1 MRTDTLPHV
10 VCQQQTW
17 PWSNVTHS
25 QAHLYP
31 VPFKYSMDGMYMA
44 LKQRTE
50 KKALRYLNPLY
61 MGDVRY
67 IITSFPPKNQIF
79 Q

>member
-25 QAHLYP
+25 QARLYP
-31 VPFKYSMDGMYMA
+31 VPFKYSMDGMYMHRN
-44 LKQRTE
+44 KE
-50 KKALRYLNPLY
+50 PKKTLRYLNPLY
-61 MGDVRY
+61 IGDGQY
-67 IITSFPPKNQIF
+67 IITSFPPKTQIF